1 MRPRSRVWCA
11 ISRREISSQQDTVCA
26 GTDGSRVI
34 WDGERSPLL
43 SDLGR
48 RGLGASGGPWSPFA
62 VLCILPLSTCRTV
75 VMGPPPQQAASF
87 QVFPAGAQFYLVKT
101 PHPIL
106 PDHVQSG
113 SPPMITCR
121 VCHHSSM
128 WREECTNMWEMRVC
142 NEATPIK
149 NAPQGKKYVRC
160 PCNCLLIC
168 KVTSQRI
175 ACPRPYCKRIINLG
189 PVHAGPL
196 SPEPQPVGVRV
207 ICGHCKNNFLWTD
220 FSDRTLARCPH
231 CRKVS
236 SIGLRYPRKRC
247 VCCFLMGFLFAVA
260 AAGLVAGT
268 WKLAR
273 DYGGIYASWAL
284 LLLLALI
291 CLGRAIYWACM
302 RVSHPIQSLS

>member
-1 MRPRSRVWCA
+1 MA
-11 ISRREISSQQDTVCA
+11 
-26 GTDGSRVI
+26 
-34 WDGERSPLL
+34 DGERSPLL
-43 SDLGR
+43 SDLGD
-48 RGLGASGGPWSPFA
+48 GGSMGAAMGSGAPSPGSALPTAPPYGGP
-62 VLCILPLSTCRTV
+62 
-75 VMGPPPQQAASF
+75 GPTPSNKPQGF
-87 QVFPAGAQFYLVKT
+87 PVFPADHASV
-101 PHPIL
+101 L
-106 PDHVQSG
+106 PSEDPPPYSPLTSPESG
-113 SPPMITCR
+113 SAPMITCR
-121 VCHHSSM
+121 VCQSLINVEGKMHQHVVK
-128 WREECTNMWEMRVC
+128 CGVC

-236 SIGLRYPRKRC
+236 SIGLRYPRRRC
-247 VCCFLMGFLFAVA
+247 VCCFLMGFVFALA

-268 WKLAR
+268 WTLAR
-273 DYGGIYASWAL
+273 TYGGIYASWAL

-291 CLGRAIYWACM
+291 CMGRAIYWACM
-302 RVSHPIQSLS
+302 RVSHPIQSFS